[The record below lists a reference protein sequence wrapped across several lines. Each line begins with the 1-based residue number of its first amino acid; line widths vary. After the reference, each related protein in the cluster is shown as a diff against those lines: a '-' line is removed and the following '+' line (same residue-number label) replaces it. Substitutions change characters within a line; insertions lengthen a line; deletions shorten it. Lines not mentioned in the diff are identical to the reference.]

1 VHRDVGIDPYDRSGE
16 GDSEIGP
23 AIVANG
29 VRAETEAAERSRPFQ
44 WLVRAGFV
52 ARGITY
58 GVIGAVALALAA
70 GAGTAGTAPNQQGAL
85 ELINRSWPGRA
96 ALVMIAAGLLA
107 YALWKL
113 TQGALGTGPEGGGG
127 TDLKDRVANISGGVS
142 YVIFFF
148 VAVRVLAGS
157 AGGSGTEPRKT
168 AAGIL
173 GWPGGPV
180 IVGAAGAILLVV
192 SVYQLYEALT
202 GQFVRDS
209 KVGRMNAEERRVFL
223 LLGRVGL
230 SARAFV
236 FALVGYFILRAA
248 VDYNPGTAVGVDGAL
263 ARLHHQPAGPWLE
276 GIVAAGL
283 LVFAAFSIAE
293 ARYRRL

>member
-1 VHRDVGIDPYDRSGE
+1 MASG
-16 GDSEIGP
+16 
-23 AIVANG
+23 A
-29 VRAETEAAERSRPFQ
+29 RAETEAAERSRPFQ

-58 GVIGAVALALAA
+58 GLIGVLALALAA
-70 GAGTAGTAPNQQGAL
+70 GAGTFGTAPNQQGAL
-85 ELINRSWPGRA
+85 ELIDRSWPGRA
-96 ALVMIAAGLLA
+96 ALVVIAAGLLA

-113 TQGALGTGPEGGGG
+113 TQGIFGGGPEGGGG
-127 TDLKDRVANISGGVS
+127 TDLKDRIANLSGGVT

-148 VAVRVLAGS
+148 VAVRVLTGS
-157 AGGSGTEPRKT
+157 AGRATTEPRQT
-168 AAGIL
+168 AAGVL

-180 IVGAAGAILLVV
+180 IVGTAGAILLVV
-192 SVYQLYEALT
+192 SLYQLYEGLT
-202 GQFVRDS
+202 GQFAQDS
-209 KVGRMNAEERRVFL
+209 KVGRMKAEERRVFMT
-223 LLGRVGL
+223 LGRIGL
-230 SARAFV
+230 SARAVV
-236 FALVGYFILRAA
+236 FALIGYFLLRAA
-248 VDYNPGTAVGVDGAL
+248 IDYSPGTAVGVDGAL